1 MSIFSKLNW
10 FNLVSFSLALDQD
23 LAAVLTLLCF
33 I

>member
-1 MSIFSKLNW
+1 MSLVSKLIW

-23 LAAVLTLLCF
+23 LAAVLTLLHF